1 MSEDGLGVKVGRGV
15 IYALGLLFLAFLF
28 LMIAS
33 RYVWLILLP
42 FHLICGWFIH
52 ASKALPHLFGKW
64 QEAILPMGCL
74 LMASVIAHR
83 FVRRWVDEKFPDRTW
98 RIRHTAGALSLLLLG
113 SAAAIAASGV
123 VHQMFWLASG
133 KVIKINRWTELTEA
147 TSNGRQLMMALTEYR
162 DTNGRYPDSFEQ
174 LAPEM
179 IRYTEVLGRLS
190 WLESRDGTAP
200 EPWILLKPLDSD
212 MTTARVPVIVSPI
225 LNSGE
230 ISKVV
235 VGYSDGSVST
245 IYGEQLKG
253 ILDHAR
259 RAEGGG
265 GR

>member
-1 MSEDGLGVKVGRGV
+1 MSAEGIGVKVGRGAL
-15 IYALGLLFLAFLF
+15 YALGLLFLAFLF

-83 FVRRWVDEKFPDRTW
+83 FVRRWVDEKFPEKTW
-98 RIRHTAGALSLLLLG
+98 RIQHTAGALSLLLLG

-123 VHQMFWLASG
+123 VHQMFWLAGG
-133 KVIKINRWTELTEA
+133 KVITINRWTELTEA
-147 TSNGRQLMMALTEYR
+147 TSNGRQLMLALIEYR
-162 DTNGRYPDSFEQ
+162 DANGRYPDSFEQ
-174 LAPEM
+174 LVPEM
-179 IRYTEVLGRLS
+179 IQNPEALRRLS
-190 WLESRDGTAP
+190 WSETRDGTAP
-200 EPWILLKPLDSD
+200 EPWILLKPLASD
-212 MTTARVPVIVSPI
+212 MSFARVPVIVSPI
-225 LNSGE
+225 LKSGSV
-230 ISKVV
+230 SKVV
-235 VGYSDGSVST
+235 VGYNDGSVSS
-245 IYGEQLKG
+245 IYGKQLKG

-259 RAEGGG
+259 SEEDEA